1 MYSLIENNAYYIL
14 GSILVV
20 WSFAGSLLFL
30 VIMLY
35 VFSHSLSKYGIVID
49 AGSSHSALWMF
60 SWDSRKV
67 NNTGVISTYDRE
79 EGHSSE
85 YLWILLVDSTTTGSW
100 YYKVFIIILLLYF
113 LYYVYF
119 IILLLFHAYT
129 HNHFYHSMYT
139 QAWHIVCHD

>member
-1 MYSLIENNAYYIL
+1 
-14 GSILVV
+14 
-20 WSFAGSLLFL
+20 
-30 VIMLY
+30 MLY

-100 YYKVFIIILLLYF
+100 YYKVFIIINF
-113 LYYVYF
+113 YYCIFY
-119 IILLLFHAYT
+119 IMYILLSYYYSMRILTITFITQCT
-129 HNHFYHSMYT
+129 HKLGTLSAMID
-139 QAWHIVCHD
+139 IVISC